1 MYGLVIQFDEETDYR
16 FQQLWDHLER
26 LGLSSYGSEVEG
38 RRPHLT
44 LANMTNIEGFSLHHV
59 MGHMPPFPSKLT
71 CKTVGTFSGTQTLFA
86 GPVPSKRLLDWHSKL
101 HLLLGR
107 NSNPHSHYAPEH
119 WVPHVTIASR
129 LGESMAEVFRLCL
142 DIEPFEMRP
151 VEVVLIRVIET
162 DSGLSVKEIEQYPII
177 HKRKTP

>member
-16 FQQLWDHLER
+16 FRELWIRLEK

-44 LANMTNIEGFSLHHV
+44 LANMTNIEDFSLQHV
-59 MGHMPPFPSKLT
+59 MRRMPQFPSKLI
-71 CKTVGTFSGTQTLFA
+71 CKTVGTFSGTQTLFI
-86 GPVPSKRLLDWHSKL
+86 GPVPNKKLVDWHSKL

-119 WVPHVTIASR
+119 WVPHVTVASR
-129 LGESMAEVFRLCL
+129 LGEAMAEAFRLCL
-142 DIEPFEMRP
+142 AIEPFEVKT
-151 VEVVLIRVIET
+151 VEVVLIRVIEK
-162 DSGLSVKEIEQYPII
+162 DGGLSVREIEQYPII
-177 HKRKTP
+177 HERKDP